1 MFQVNNKISTLTPEG
16 IYPLIKNDAF
26 FASRNPKIIENT
38 LLFCTLLYLHYFY
51 YKDKN
56 GENKN
61 DEENPFQGISS
72 DLLIKILSRDNY
84 KDILQRLEHLQ
95 IIEINNSYLA
105 GYLPKSYRLNDKFTK
120 QKPIVRKLRYASIEK
135 KFEKYIK
142 SNQTENFK
150 TKDCPYL
157 MKQKENLKLIHI
169 DTDSALNWIEENKG
183 NVDFS
188 GEKIIK
194 GEDRYIKQ
202 VYSINNGFGC
212 RISVSDSNNR
222 VHSSMTSFPKKLRRF
237 LFLMDEKTGEMKY
250 DKVIIDGNNTQP
262 LLICIKMKQEGF
274 EPDKDFFK
282 YCLEG
287 TLYQQLA
294 EELCESRNWVK
305 NYMMEAILFTYG
317 NCRKVQRLKNPIGN
331 DIDKQK
337 IARYFKSRFPAVY
350 YWLLNKK
357 ETLRA
362 SKLKTKN
369 YLNKGGSLLAYEIQ
383 RMEAELWIHKLLPE
397 IPEDIIYATI
407 HDSIMLFAPQSEQI
421 ELVKQLI
428 IETGR
433 NLYGIDIPIKIEYL
447 KN

>member
-1 MFQVNNKISTLTPEG
+1 
-16 IYPLIKNDAF
+16 
-26 FASRNPKIIENT
+26 
-38 LLFCTLLYLHYFY
+38 
-51 YKDKN
+51 
-56 GENKN
+56 
-61 DEENPFQGISS
+61 
-72 DLLIKILSRDNY
+72 
-84 KDILQRLEHLQ
+84 
-95 IIEINNSYLA
+95 
-105 GYLPKSYRLNDKFTK
+105 
-120 QKPIVRKLRYASIEK
+120 
-135 KFEKYIK
+135 
-142 SNQTENFK
+142 
-150 TKDCPYL
+150 
-157 MKQKENLKLIHI
+157 
-169 DTDSALNWIEENKG
+169 
-183 NVDFS
+183 
-188 GEKIIK
+188 
-194 GEDRYIKQ
+194 
-202 VYSINNGFGC
+202 
-212 RISVSDSNNR
+212 
-222 VHSSMTSFPKKLRRF
+222 
-237 LFLMDEKTGEMKY
+237 
-250 DKVIIDGNNTQP
+250 
-262 LLICIKMKQEGF
+262 MKQEGF

-282 YCLEG
+282 HCLEG
-287 TLYQQLA
+287 TLYQQMA

-317 NCRKVQRLKNPIGN
+317 NCIKVQRLKNPIGN

-350 YWLLNKK
+350 NWLLNKK

-407 HDSIMLFAPQSEQI
+407 HDSIMLFAPRSEQI